1 MNIDKELKIV
11 NEITYLR
18 QENKKLKL
26 LLRKHLNSSK
36 YVCRYCGKEAVKPH
50 GGRCPYSP
58 YPNKC
63 HEFIK
68 A

>member
-1 MNIDKELKIV
+1 MNTDEKIKYV
-11 NEITYLR
+11 NEIFYLKK
-18 QENKKLKL
+18 EIKKLKAML
-26 LLRKHLNSSK
+26 KKQAVPTK
-36 YVCRYCGKEAVKPH
+36 YVCRYCGKEATKPH

-63 HEFIK
+63 HEFIR